1 MLPGGN
7 RILDTFV
14 TVELLS
20 FSIIILGVIFT
31 SESNV
36 SKTHCVCSIGSNEKM
51 YKLAL
56 I

>member
-7 RILDTFV
+7 RIVDTFV
-14 TVELLS
+14 TAELLS
-20 FSIIILGVIFT
+20 FSIIILEVIFT

-36 SKTHCVCSIGSNEKM
+36 SKTHSVCSIGPNEKM
-51 YKLAL
+51 FKLAL

>member
-14 TVELLS
+14 TAELLS
-20 FSIIILGVIFT
+20 FSIIILGIIFT

-36 SKTHCVCSIGSNEKM
+36 SKTHSVYSTVPNEKC
-51 YKLAL
+51 
-56 I
+56 IS

>member
-14 TVELLS
+14 TAELLS
-20 FSIIILGVIFT
+20 FSIIISGVIFA
-31 SESNV
+31 SQSNV
-36 SKTHCVCSIGSNEKM
+36 SNSVCSIIPNEKI

-56 I
+56 T